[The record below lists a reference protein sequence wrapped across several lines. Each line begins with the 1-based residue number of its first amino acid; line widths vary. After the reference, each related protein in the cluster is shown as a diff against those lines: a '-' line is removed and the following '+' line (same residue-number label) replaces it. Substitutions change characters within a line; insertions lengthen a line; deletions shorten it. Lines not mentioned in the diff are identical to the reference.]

1 MNNLFI
7 RHENIISVE
16 ELNQMIEDIEIIVYH
31 VEKMNEMLG
40 EKIQN
45 RHPVF
50 CSLVRA
56 LLLSNCHAIKATL
69 QIKATLDKTM
79 DDFLEKSE
87 SNTTE

>member
-1 MNNLFI
+1 MGNHFITYTNN
-7 RHENIISVE
+7 ISVE

-31 VEKMNEMLG
+31 TEKMNEMLG

-79 DDFLEKSE
+79 DDYLERSE
-87 SNTTE
+87 SNITE

>member
-1 MNNLFI
+1 MDSHFVKYTNN
-7 RHENIISVE
+7 ISVE
-16 ELNQMIEDIEIIVYH
+16 ELYQMIEDMEIIIYY

-56 LLLSNCHAIKATL
+56 LLLSNCHAVKATL

-87 SNTTE
+87 SNITE